1 MRRLRTYAAL
11 AVALLALGATAG
23 TGRPATASCAPR
35 AASDAYTAF
44 VQRAVASRYDLWGN
58 ALLRAPG
65 GPTYAAARRYLGP
78 LTRGL
83 QWHGRTLAA
92 SGSYY
97 VPLSFPF
104 TPYGSTVFALHV
116 ADGSEIV
123 TRHIGGPSLSV
134 YVGGGK
140 ELYGSCSRRL
150 QPAKLADGYM
160 PILQTS
166 YTDAGGV
173 HYRQESFVGRAYGA
187 YGARS
192 VISFVKLSVDAR
204 QATRSAT
211 VRLVPWKR
219 LAHMAADRL
228 ALGGQTRLIAS
239 DDADFVDGV
248 VRYRIP
254 RGETQTIYAE
264 WLNAPS
270 DAQYVH
276 ANAKTYD
283 TARNTVVGF
292 WEKRLDAG
300 ASFDVPEPAV
310 QDAQGGILTQLISY
324 GWRYS
329 IGNPYE
335 ELSYAESLDAAE
347 IAAEYG
353 YPTVARQIIDFSLAR
368 MKLRPWRFTA
378 FRGAHI
384 LATAATYYRLTRDKS
399 FLRAQTP
406 ALARLVERIGQRQ
419 VKSGRAKGRLL
430 PEALSTDLEG
440 HAVNS
445 VSGQIEAVEGLLA
458 IGRVWS
464 SNGYPSQAER
474 AGTLATSIDRALRPA
489 VNRESVHLRDRSLF
503 VPDQL
508 TGHKGRSYAQLTD
521 SRDGSYWNLVMP
533 YAFASGWFPP
543 HSSASRGILR
553 YLLSHGARLLGVPR
567 TYARTVYGTAPG
579 AGLAPVYGLG
589 TSRFLADNDQ
599 PDQLALSLYGM
610 LAVGMTDGTYISGEA
625 VSVLPVKGTYDRAM
639 FMPPNSGAN
648 ASYLG
653 TLRELLVHE
662 RRGPLGAPVGLDL
675 AFSTPRAWLADGKQ
689 IDVRS
694 APTSFGKVSYTLE
707 RSGSTITGK
716 LVIPYGPATRLRL
729 RLPSGER
736 LGPVLVGG
744 TAVTADRSGTIDL
757 GSRHGALAIRAT
769 IRR

>member
-1 MRRLRTYAAL
+1 
-11 AVALLALGATAG
+11 
-23 TGRPATASCAPR
+23 
-35 AASDAYTAF
+35 
-44 VQRAVASRYDLWGN
+44 
-58 ALLRAPG
+58 
-65 GPTYAAARRYLGP
+65 
-78 LTRGL
+78 
-83 QWHGRTLAA
+83 
-92 SGSYY
+92 
-97 VPLSFPF
+97 
-104 TPYGSTVFALHV
+104 
-116 ADGSEIV
+116 
-123 TRHIGGPSLSV
+123 
-134 YVGGGK
+134 
-140 ELYGSCSRRL
+140 
-150 QPAKLADGYM
+150 
-160 PILQTS
+160 
-166 YTDAGGV
+166 
-173 HYRQESFVGRAYGA
+173 
-187 YGARS
+187 
-192 VISFVKLSVDAR
+192 
-204 QATRSAT
+204 
-211 VRLVPWKR
+211 
-219 LAHMAADRL
+219 
-228 ALGGQTRLIAS
+228 
-239 DDADFVDGV
+239 
-248 VRYRIP
+248 
-254 RGETQTIYAE
+254 
-264 WLNAPS
+264 
-270 DAQYVH
+270 
-276 ANAKTYD
+276 
-283 TARNTVVGF
+283 
-292 WEKRLDAG
+292 
-300 ASFDVPEPAV
+300 V

-440 HAVNS
+440 HAVDS

-508 TGHKGRSYAQLTD
+508 TGHKGRAYAQLTD

-729 RLPSGER
+729 RLPAGER
-736 LGPVLVGG
+736 LGRVLVGA
-744 TAVTADRSGTIDL
+744 TAVTADHSGTVDL
-757 GSRHGALAIRAT
+757 GNRHGTVDVRAT
-769 IRR
+769 VEK